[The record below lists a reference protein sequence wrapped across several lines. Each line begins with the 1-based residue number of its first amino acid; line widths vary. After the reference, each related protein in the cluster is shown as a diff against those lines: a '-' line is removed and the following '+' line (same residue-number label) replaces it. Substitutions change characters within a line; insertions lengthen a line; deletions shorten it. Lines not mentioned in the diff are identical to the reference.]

1 MLAAISTS
9 PSSEGAADADEDEDG
24 ADDAEDGDGK
34 DAEDDD
40 GEDGEEDAAGGALAS
55 SGWEVQAA
63 QRSRIASSKD
73 SERHITI
80 PPCGGGGGGAF
91 SF

>member
-1 MLAAISTS
+1 MLGAIATS
-9 PSSEGAADADEDEDG
+9 PPPEGAADADEDGTDADG
-24 ADDAEDGDGK
+24 E
-34 DAEDDD
+34 DAEDD
-40 GEDGEEDAAGGALAS
+40 EDEEEDAAAGGAPAS
-55 SGWEVQAA
+55 SGWEVQAT